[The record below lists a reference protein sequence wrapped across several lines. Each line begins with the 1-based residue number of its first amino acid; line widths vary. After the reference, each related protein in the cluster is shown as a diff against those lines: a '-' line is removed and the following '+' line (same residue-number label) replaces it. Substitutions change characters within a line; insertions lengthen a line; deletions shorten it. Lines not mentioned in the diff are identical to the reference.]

1 MLQTPLTRG
10 GSQTLIR
17 GMLQKFVSGRG
28 SSNYLFGGGLGR
40 ATPILLLLPGFLLYL
55 LIALGPSLATGVYSF
70 TDATGIR
77 GAPISWIGWDNYEEF
92 LFRGISSRD
101 NLNALKRTLTFS
113 FYVTTIQ
120 FTLGLIV
127 ALILNQRLRGRTIFR
142 TLYFMPVIL
151 GVVIQGLIW
160 QLFLLPR
167 GGPVAQIFNLF
178 GIQSEFLGGQPGEAF
193 AWVIVVQIWAN
204 LGITMVIFLAGL
216 QTIPAEL
223 YEAARIDG
231 AGRWQVFRNIT
242 WPLLTPAINT
252 NFLLNIIGSLQAWQL
267 FLVLVGYKP
276 GTQVLGYLVFAEG
289 FGQTSGSV
297 TSAFRQG
304 FAASASI
311 VLFFLVLII
320 GFSAQYIVNR
330 REQRYMA

>member
-17 GMLQKFVSGRG
+17 RKLQGLWTGRG
-28 SSNYLFGGGLGR
+28 SSNYLFGGGLAR
-40 ATPILLLLPGFLLYL
+40 ATPFLLLIPGFFLYL
-55 LIALGPSLATGVYSF
+55 LIALGPSLATSAYSF

-77 GAPISWIGWDNYEEF
+77 GAPINWVGLDNYEEF
-92 LFRGISSRD
+92 LFRGVASRD
-101 NLNALKRTLTFS
+101 NLDALKRTLIFS
-113 FYVTTIQ
+113 FFVTTIQ
-120 FTLGLIV
+120 FTLGLVV
-127 ALILNQRLRGRTIFR
+127 AMILNQRLRGRTVFR

-160 QLFLLPR
+160 KLFLLPR
-167 GGPVAQIFNLF
+167 NGPVAQIFNLI

-216 QTIPAEL
+216 QTIPGEL

-231 AGRWQVFRNIT
+231 GGRWQIFRNVT

-304 FAASASI
+304 FAAAASI

-320 GFSAQYIVNR
+320 GFSAQYVVNR
-330 REQRYMA
+330 REKRFMS